1 MISDVRRSVSIIRVT
16 SLCEHGVKSDV
27 VTVAETGRHFA
38 MDRLAGDA
46 ATSEDKGG
54 GGRGRRGRARH
65 RRRLPSFVFI
75 LLLAAISTTG
85 DAAAESDGYGEFVW
99 LPQSPV

>member
-1 MISDVRRSVSIIRVT
+1 MISDVRRSVSVIRIT

-27 VTVAETGRHFA
+27 VIAAETGRHFA

-46 ATSEDKGG
+46 ATSEDEG
-54 GGRGRRGRARH
+54 GGR